1 MARATPRVE
10 GATLVDRA
18 NSARVITVG
27 TADWYAWL
35 DGATTFAFSD
45 ASGGF
50 TARKER
56 RGSGN
61 RYWKAY
67 RKRGGVTRSAYLGK
81 TADLTLE
88 RLQAAAANLAEP
100 ISAGST
106 AAVSGAAPAT
116 AGAAPVARA
125 TAALPTGTITFLFTD
140 IEGSTQLWENQPQ
153 AMSTALARHD
163 AILHDVMVAHGGSV
177 FKTVG
182 DSMHAVF
189 VTGPAALAAALAAQ
203 RALQAEAWGVT
214 SPLKVRM
221 ALHTGVAELRDGDYV
236 GPPLNRAARL
246 LAAGHGGQILL
257 SLATEALVRE
267 QLPPGARLHDLGTHQ
282 LKDLRLP
289 EPIFQLISPDLP
301 SDFPPLRL
309 SEAALPPPVANAL
322 PLLTTKLALPT
333 ARANLVPR
341 PRLIARLVGGSAG
354 ALTLIAAPAGFGKTT
369 LLTSWLRQNDERGRT
384 NDERSEPPIH
394 RSSFITQRFHV
405 AWLALDVGD
414 NDPTSF
420 LRYVITALQQAV
432 AAPIGALALALLEAP
447 QLPPLP
453 TLLTTLINDLAP
465 VAKPVLLVLD
475 DYHVIGTPAL
485 HEALT
490 FLLERQPSTL
500 HLVIASR
507 DDPPL
512 PLARLRAHG
521 QVTELRAA
529 DLRFT
534 PDEATAFLRDV
545 MGFDLTTDEVA
556 ALDARTEGWIAG
568 LQLAALA
575 MRDRAD
581 RAGFIAA
588 FTGSNRFV
596 IDYLASEV
604 LNWLPAH
611 LRTFMLQTAILE
623 RMCGPLCD
631 ALLGFEASDSGLADA
646 NATQAGVPSRPL
658 KPKASYS
665 QLILEQI
672 ERANLFLIPLDEERR
687 WYRYHHLFAEVLR
700 ERLASGVP
708 AVEVAALHRRASAW
722 YERHELVAEA
732 IQHALTAAD
741 GQRAADLI
749 ERHGVRIIG
758 DGQVQ
763 TVLSWLHALPETLF
777 RTRPMLCILHGFA
790 LQFTNQLAAGEAR
803 VQDAERCIQ
812 PGTPP
817 DQVRFIQGYAAA
829 QRANTARY
837 RGDIAGGVAFGQ
849 QVLRLLPETEVLTR
863 TVAQLHTARVFR
875 VSGDVTTANE
885 QLAVAVVATLREA
898 RSRLGLLGALANLT
912 RLQVLQGRLRAA
924 AATYR
929 EMTQLAPGPDE
940 LQGLQGGPAYYV
952 GMGELL
958 REWNDLDAAE
968 RHLAQ
973 AMELLPETLAV
984 DAEDVALGYLALA
997 RQQHARGDD
1006 TTARATLDT
1015 FMALARQRGFV
1026 EHLIARGAAVQAQIV
1041 LAQGNLP
1048 AAVDWANE
1056 SGARW
1061 APGAMDDLSFPR
1073 EAEHLILARVWI
1085 AQARSG
1091 SADVFL
1097 SQALQLLERL
1107 LADATAKARMDSV
1120 LEILIVRALA
1130 LWAQGTRTDAL
1141 ATITRALTL
1150 AAPEGYIRRFVDE
1163 GAPMAELL
1171 ALRVERSAQN
1181 DPTRAYAE
1189 RLLSTFPSQL
1199 RRETVAA
1206 ADAPPVLGAALER
1219 SNALI
1224 EPLSAREREVLRLLA
1239 TGQDNAQIARALV
1252 IAASTVKSHINHI
1265 FGKLGV
1271 RTRVEAV
1278 LRAQELNLL

>member
-18 NSARVITVG
+18 NTTRAITVG
-27 TADWYAWL
+27 TQDWYAWL
-35 DGATTFAFSD
+35 DAATTFAFSD

-56 RGSGN
+56 RGRGN
-61 RYWKAY
+61 GYWKAY

-88 RLQAAAANLAEP
+88 RLQAAAATFVEP
-100 ISAGST
+100 ISSGNT
-106 AAVSGAAPAT
+106 AAVSDSAPAT
-116 AGAAPVARA
+116 AGAAPVALT
-125 TAALPTGTITFLFTD
+125 TAAFPTGTIAFLFTD
-140 IEGSTQLWENQPQ
+140 IEGSTQLWEHEPQ

-163 AILHDVMVAHGGSV
+163 TILRDVIAMHGGNV

-182 DSMHAVF
+182 DSVHAVF
-189 VTGPAALAAALAAQ
+189 GTVPAALAAALVAQ

-214 SPLKVRM
+214 GPLKVRM
-221 ALHTGVAELRDGDYV
+221 AIHTGVAELRDGDYV

-257 SLATEALVRE
+257 SQATEALVRE
-267 QLPPGARLHDLGTHQ
+267 QLPPGIRLHDLGTHQ

-289 EPIFQLISPDLP
+289 EPIFQLISPDLMA
-301 SDFPPLRL
+301 DFPPLRL
-309 SEAALPPPVANAL
+309 SEAGLPPETSPAAL

-333 ARANLVPR
+333 ARANLVLR
-341 PRLIARLVGGSAG
+341 PRLIARLIAGSTG

-369 LLTSWLRQNDERGRT
+369 LLTSWLRQERRGMREVGST
-384 NDERSEPPIH
+384 AEPDAARSRAHVPG
-394 RSSFITQRFHV
+394 V

-420 LRYVITALQQAV
+420 LRYVITALQRAV

-453 TLLTTLINDLAP
+453 MLLTTLINDLAT

-490 FLLERQPSTL
+490 FLLDRLPSIL

-521 QVTELRAA
+521 QVNELRAA

-545 MGFDLTTDEVA
+545 MGFDVTTDEVA

-604 LNWLPAH
+604 LNRLPAH
-611 LRTFMLQTAILE
+611 LRTFVLQTAILE

-631 ALLGFEASDSGLADA
+631 ALLGLEASDAELADA
-646 NATQAGVPSRPL
+646 NATQALSL
-658 KPKASYS
+658 KPQASYS

-700 ERLASGVP
+700 ERLANGAP

-741 GQRAADLI
+741 GERTADLI

-763 TVLSWLHALPETLF
+763 TVLGWLQALPETLL

-790 LQFTNQLAAGEAR
+790 LQFTNQLAAAEAR
-803 VQDAERCIQ
+803 IQDAERCIQ
-812 PGTPP
+812 PDTPP
-817 DQVRFIQGYAAA
+817 DQAHFIQGYTAAH
-829 QRANTARY
+829 RANTARY
-837 RGDIAGGVAFGQ
+837 RGDIAADVAFGE
-849 QVLRLLPETEVLTR
+849 QVLRCLPETEVITR
-863 TVAQLHTARVFR
+863 TVARLHVARAFR
-875 VSGDVTTANE
+875 VRGDVTEANE
-885 QLAVAVVATLREA
+885 RLVVAVVAPMRA
-898 RSRLGLLGALANLT
+898 SRSRLGLLGALANLA
-912 RLQVLQGRLRAA
+912 RLQVVQGRLRAA
-924 AATYR
+924 ATTYR

-973 AMELLPETLAV
+973 AMELLPGTLAV
-984 DAEDVALGYLALA
+984 DAEDVALGYLARA
-997 RQQHARGDD
+997 RLQHARGDD
-1006 TTARATLDT
+1006 FTAHATLDT
-1015 FMALARQRGFV
+1015 FMELARRRGFV
-1026 EHLIARGAAVQAQIV
+1026 EHLIARGAAVQAQLA
-1041 LAQGNLP
+1041 LAQGNLR

-1056 SGARW
+1056 SGAQR
-1061 APGAMDDLSFPR
+1061 APGAIDDVSFPR
-1073 EAEHLILARVWI
+1073 EAEELILARVWI
-1085 AQARSG
+1085 AQARSA
-1091 SADVFL
+1091 SAVGFL
-1097 SQALQLLERL
+1097 SKTLRLLERL
-1107 LADATAKARMDSV
+1107 LADATAKARLDSV
-1120 LEILIVRALA
+1120 VEILIVRALA

-1141 ATITRALTL
+1141 ATIARALTL

-1163 GAPMAELL
+1163 GPPMAELL
-1171 ALRVERSAQN
+1171 AQSIERRAQN
-1181 DPTRAYAE
+1181 DPIRAYAE
-1189 RLLSTFPSQL
+1189 RLLSAFPYQQH
-1199 RRETVAA
+1199 RETAA
-1206 ADAPPVLGAALER
+1206 TADAPPVLHSALER

-1239 TGQDNAQIARALV
+1239 AGQDNPQIARALV
-1252 IAASTVKSHINHI
+1252 VATSTVKSHVNHI

-1271 RTRVEAV
+1271 QTRVEAV